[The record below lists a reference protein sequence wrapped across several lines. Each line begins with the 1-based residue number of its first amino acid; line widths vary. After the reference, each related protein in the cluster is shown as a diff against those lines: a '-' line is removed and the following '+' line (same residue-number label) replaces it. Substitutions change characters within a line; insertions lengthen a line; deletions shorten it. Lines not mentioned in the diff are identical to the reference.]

1 MVLHYDDQFSSC
13 FEVDFR
19 LSLGRVLCHVYG
31 QFVVSIGASLSP
43 VERVFSEM
51 SLGQKTACTGG
62 PKVPRACNFIGAS
75 NMTVNILLRA
85 INN

>member
-1 MVLHYDDQFSSC
+1 MMTSFRGC

-31 QFVVSIGASLSP
+31 RFVVSIGASLSL
-43 VERVFSEM
+43 VKRVVSEM
-51 SLGQKTACTGG
+51 SLGRKTACTGA
-62 PKVPRACNFIGAS
+62 PKVPWACNCVGAS